1 MLKFLEHP
9 MQTNINVKEENRF
22 TTFITLLKQSLQ
34 GKEHDYTK
42 GSIKAAIVLLAIP
55 MILELS
61 LESVFAVV
69 DIFFVGHLKNSKSAV
84 ATVGLTESVITLV
97 YTIGIGL
104 STGAT
109 AVVARRVGEKNFK
122 EASHS
127 GAQAILISFFIS
139 IVIGTIGFLCAAD
152 ILKLMGAQPEVIE
165 QGTLFTK
172 MMMLSSPAIILLFLI
187 NGIFRGAGDAAMAM
201 KSLWLASGINI
212 LLCPL
217 LVYGYGPFPELGL
230 VGAATATI
238 IGRTSGVIYQCFH
251 LFKQG
256 RSIRLVSAYF
266 NWDMSIIKNLL
277 TVAMPATLQF
287 FIQSGSWIILAYL
300 VSITG
305 STEASAGYQIAIR
318 NVVFFILPAWGLSN
332 AAATLVGQNLGAKQP
347 ERAEKS
353 VWLTV
358 RYNVFFMI
366 GVTILFVFFA
376 SPIIQL
382 FTKEAGVRTVG
393 ELALQ
398 VMGTGF
404 IFYGVGMVLVQ
415 ALNGAGDTKTP
426 TWINVICFWLIQ
438 VPLSW
443 VLTVYLKRGPVGAF
457 ISIPVAEIILA
468 LIAWY
473 KFKQGAWK
481 KVEV

>member
-1 MLKFLEHP
+1 
-9 MQTNINVKEENRF
+9 MQTNFEVKEERKLARL
-22 TTFITLLKQSLQ
+22 ITLIKQSIQ
-34 GKEHDYTK
+34 GKEHDYTQ
-42 GSIKAAIVLLAIP
+42 GSIKVAIVLLAIP

-69 DIFFVGHLKNSKSAV
+69 DIFFVGHLKNAKSAV

-122 EASHS
+122 EASHA
-127 GAQAILISFFIS
+127 GAQAILISVLIS
-139 IVIGTIGFLCAAD
+139 IVIGAIGFVFAAD
-152 ILKLMGAQPEVIE
+152 ILKLMGAQPEVIAE
-165 QGTLFTK
+165 GTMFTK
-172 MMMLSSPAIILLFLI
+172 MMMFSSPAIILLFLI

-212 LLCPL
+212 ILCPV
-217 LVYGYGPFPELGL
+217 LVYGYGPFPEMGL

-251 LFKQG
+251 LFKKN
-256 RSIRLVSAYF
+256 RSIQLISEYF
-266 NWDMSIIKNLL
+266 KWDNTIIKNLL
-277 TVAMPATLQF
+277 TVATPATFQF

-353 VWLTV
+353 VWLTT
-358 RYNVFFMI
+358 RYNVVFMT

-376 SPIIQL
+376 APIINL
-382 FTKEAGVRTVG
+382 FTKEAEVQKVG
-393 ELALQ
+393 TLALQ
-398 VMGTGF
+398 IMGSAF

-426 TWINVICFWLIQ
+426 TWINVICFWFIQ
-438 VPLSW
+438 VPLAW
-443 VLTVYLKRGPVGAF
+443 LLAVYFKIGPAGAF
-457 ISIPVAEIILA
+457 VAIPSAEVILA
-468 LIAWY
+468 LLAWY

>member
-1 MLKFLEHP
+1 
-9 MQTNINVKEENRF
+9 MQTNVDVKEERKFTRF
-22 TTFITLLKQSLQ
+22 STLIKQSLQ
-34 GKEHDYTK
+34 GKEHDYTQ
-42 GSIKAAIVLLAIP
+42 GSIKVAIVLLAIP

-69 DIFFVGHLKNSKSAV
+69 DIFFVGHLKNAKSAV

-127 GAQAILISFFIS
+127 GAQAILISFLIS
-139 IVIGTIGFLCAAD
+139 IIIGAIGYTFAAD
-152 ILKLMGAQPEVIE
+152 ILSLMGAQAEVIE

-212 LLCPL
+212 ILCPM
-217 LVYGYGPFPELGL
+217 LVYGYGPFPEMGL
-230 VGAATATI
+230 VGAAIATI
-238 IGRTSGVIYQCFH
+238 IGRTCGVMYQCFH
-251 LFKQG
+251 LFKKNRTIQ
-256 RSIRLVSAYF
+256 LAKAYF
-266 NWDMSIIKNLL
+266 KWDLAIIKNLL
-277 TVAMPATLQF
+277 TVATPATFQF

-300 VSITG
+300 VSKTG

-353 VWLTV
+353 VWLTT
-358 RYNVFFMI
+358 RYNVLFMT
-366 GVTILFVFFA
+366 GVTILFVCFA

-382 FTKEAGVRTVG
+382 FTQEPGVRNVG
-393 ELALQ
+393 TLALQ
-398 VMGTGF
+398 IMGSAF
-404 IFYGVGMVLVQ
+404 IFYGAGMVLVQ

-426 TWINVICFWLIQ
+426 TWINIICFWFIQ
-438 VPLSW
+438 VPLAW
-443 VLTVYLKRGPVGAF
+443 VLAVYFKMGPTGAF
-457 ISIPVAEIILA
+457 IAIPAAEIVLA
-468 LIAWY
+468 VIAIY
-473 KFKQGAWK
+473 KFKKGAWK

>member
-1 MLKFLEHP
+1 
-9 MQTNINVKEENRF
+9 MQTDFELKEERKLAR
-22 TTFITLLKQSLQ
+22 FITLIKQSIQ
-34 GKEHDYTK
+34 GKEHDYTQ
-42 GSIKAAIVLLAIP
+42 GSIKVAIVLLAIP

-69 DIFFVGHLKNSKSAV
+69 DIFFVGHLKNAKSAV
-84 ATVGLTESVITLV
+84 TTVGLTESVITLV

-127 GAQAILISFFIS
+127 GAQAILISVLIS
-139 IVIGTIGFLCAAD
+139 IIIGAMGFVFAAD

-201 KSLWLASGINI
+201 KSLWLASGVNI
-212 LLCPL
+212 LLCPT
-217 LVYGYGPFPELGL
+217 LVYGFGPFPEMGL

-238 IGRTSGVIYQCFH
+238 IGRTAGVVYQCFH
-251 LFKQG
+251 LFRKNRTIQL
-256 RSIRLVSAYF
+256 IRAYF
-266 NWDMSIIKNLL
+266 TWDHAIIKNLL
-277 TVAMPATLQF
+277 TVATPATFQF

-347 ERAEKS
+347 GRAEKS
-353 VWLTV
+353 VWLTTW
-358 RYNVFFMI
+358 YNVVFMT

-376 SPIIQL
+376 SPIINL
-382 FTKEAGVRTVG
+382 FTKEAGVQQVG
-393 ELALQ
+393 TRALQ
-398 VMGTGF
+398 IMGSAF

-426 TWINVICFWLIQ
+426 TWINVICFWFIQ
-438 VPLSW
+438 VPLAW
-443 VLTVYLKRGPVGAF
+443 LLAVYLKMGPSGAF
-457 ISIPVAEIILA
+457 VAIPAAEIVLA
-468 LIAWY
+468 IIAWY

>member
-1 MLKFLEHP
+1 
-9 MQTNINVKEENRF
+9 MQTDFELKEERKLAR
-22 TTFITLLKQSLQ
+22 FITLIKQSIQ
-34 GKEHDYTK
+34 GKEHDYTQ
-42 GSIKAAIVLLAIP
+42 GSIKVAIVLLAIP

-69 DIFFVGHLKNSKSAV
+69 DIFFVGHLKNAKSAV

-127 GAQAILISFFIS
+127 GAQAILISVLIS
-139 IVIGTIGFLCAAD
+139 IIIGAMGFVFAAD

-212 LLCPL
+212 LLCPT
-217 LVYGYGPFPELGL
+217 LVYGFGPFPEMGL

-238 IGRTSGVIYQCFH
+238 IGRTAGVVYQCFH
-251 LFKQG
+251 LFRKNRTIQL
-256 RSIRLVSAYF
+256 IRAYF
-266 NWDMSIIKNLL
+266 TWDHAIIKNLL
-277 TVAMPATLQF
+277 TVATPATFQF

-347 ERAEKS
+347 GRAEKS
-353 VWLTV
+353 VWLTTW
-358 RYNVFFMI
+358 YNVVFMT

-376 SPIIQL
+376 SPIINL
-382 FTKEAGVRTVG
+382 FTKEAGVQQVG
-393 ELALQ
+393 TRALQ
-398 VMGTGF
+398 IMGSAF

-426 TWINVICFWLIQ
+426 TWINVICFWFIQ
-438 VPLSW
+438 VPLAW
-443 VLTVYLKRGPVGAF
+443 LLAVYLKMGPSGAF
-457 ISIPVAEIILA
+457 VAIPAAEIVLA
-468 LIAWY
+468 IIAWY

>member
-1 MLKFLEHP
+1 
-9 MQTNINVKEENRF
+9 MQTDLKATRESKWSRF
-22 TTFITLLKQSLQ
+22 FILIKQSLQ
-34 GKEHDYTK
+34 GKEHDYTQ
-42 GSIKAAIVLLAIP
+42 GSMKVAIVLLAIP

-69 DIFFVGHLKNSKSAV
+69 DIFFVGHLDNAKSAV

-122 EASHS
+122 EASHT
-127 GAQAILISFFIS
+127 GAQAILISLLIS
-139 IVIGTIGFLCAAD
+139 IVIGAIGFLFAAD

-165 QGTLFTK
+165 QGTSFTK

-212 LLCPL
+212 ILCPM
-217 LVYGYGPFPELGL
+217 LVYGYGPFPEMGL

-238 IGRTSGVIYQCFH
+238 IGRTTGVIYQCVH
-251 LFKQG
+251 LFRKNRTIQ
-256 RSIRLVSAYF
+256 LVSEYF
-266 NWDMSIIKNLL
+266 KWDITIIKNLL
-277 TVAMPATLQF
+277 TVATPATFQF

-305 STEASAGYQIAIR
+305 STEASAGFQIAIR

-353 VWLTV
+353 VWLTTK
-358 RYNVFFMI
+358 YNVLFMT

-376 SPIIQL
+376 SPIIHL
-382 FTKEAGVRTVG
+382 YTDEPGVRKVG
-393 ELALQ
+393 IHALQ
-398 VMGTGF
+398 IMGTGF
-404 IFYGVGMVLVQ
+404 ICYGLGMVLAQ

-426 TWINVICFWLIQ
+426 TWINVICFWFIQ
-438 VPLSW
+438 VPFAWFLA
-443 VLTVYLKRGPVGAF
+443 VYLKMGPTGAF
-457 ISIPVAEIILA
+457 ISIPSAEVVLA
-468 LIAWY
+468 FIAWY
-473 KFKQGAWK
+473 CFKRGGWK
-481 KVEV
+481 KVVV

>member
-1 MLKFLEHP
+1 
-9 MQTNINVKEENRF
+9 MQTNFEVKEERKLARF
-22 TTFITLLKQSLQ
+22 ISLIKQSIQ
-34 GKEHDYTK
+34 GKEHDYTQ
-42 GSIKAAIVLLAIP
+42 GSIKVAIVLLAIP

-69 DIFFVGHLKNSKSAV
+69 DIFFVGHLKNAKSAV

-127 GAQAILISFFIS
+127 GAQAILISVLIS
-139 IVIGTIGFLCAAD
+139 IVIGAIGFVFAAD
-152 ILKLMGAQPEVIE
+152 ILKLMGAQPEVIRE
-165 QGTLFTK
+165 GTLFTK

-212 LLCPL
+212 ILCPV
-217 LVYGYGPFPELGL
+217 LVYGYGPFPEMGL

-238 IGRTSGVIYQCFH
+238 IGRTCGVVYQCFH
-251 LFKQG
+251 LFKKN
-256 RSIRLVSAYF
+256 RSIQLISEYF
-266 NWDMSIIKNLL
+266 KWDNTIIKNLL
-277 TVAMPATLQF
+277 TVATPATFQF

-353 VWLTV
+353 VWLTT
-358 RYNVFFMI
+358 RYNVVFMA

-376 SPIIQL
+376 TPIISL
-382 FTKEAGVRTVG
+382 FTQEAEVQKVG
-393 ELALQ
+393 ILALE

-426 TWINVICFWLIQ
+426 TWINVICFWFIQ
-438 VPLSW
+438 VPLAW
-443 VLTVYLKRGPVGAF
+443 LLAVYFKMGPTGAF
-457 ISIPVAEIILA
+457 IAIPSAEIILA
-468 LIAWY
+468 VIAWY
-473 KFKQGAWK
+473 KFKQGNWK